1 MTMEAG
7 VGVPKILFVIDG
19 LGVGGAE
26 RSLAEL
32 LPGLNVAGFD
42 VTIACLHRRDGGVE
56 PSVIEAGTDVR
67 FLPSGPPAVRAL
79 RRIIRAEQPHIVH
92 TTLLAS
98 NLVGRLGSIGTDT
111 VVLTSLVNMPY
122 VAARRA
128 DPRVRPMALSAMRL
142 VDGITARRLTDHFH
156 AITEAVKQWAV
167 EDLRIDG
174 DRITVVQRGRDTGR
188 LGEPSPRRRAEGRRV
203 LGLDPED
210 EVVVNV
216 GREEYQKGQRQLL
229 EAVAS
234 LAARRPRLKLVIA
247 GRRGASSDE
256 LDRSAH
262 DLGVGGRVVRL
273 GHRSDVAE
281 VLAAADV
288 FAFSSRF
295 EGLGGAVIEA
305 MALGL
310 PIVSTDLPAVREIV
324 EEGRNALL
332 VPPDSPRD
340 LAASLDHILGD
351 ADTGASFGRR
361 SRDIFLDRFTL
372 ERSTAGMIELY
383 RRLISAPVDVRAVD
397 AAGGRT

>member
-1 MTMEAG
+1 MR
-7 VGVPKILFVIDG
+7 VLFVIDG

-32 LPGLNVAGFD
+32 VPGLDASGFD

-67 FLPSGPPAVRAL
+67 FLPSGPSAIRAL
-79 RRIIRAEQPHIVH
+79 RRIIRAEQPDIVH

-98 NLVGRLGSIGTDT
+98 NLVGRLGSVGTDP
-111 VVLTSLVNMPY
+111 VLLTSLVNTPY
-122 VAARRA
+122 VTARRA
-128 DPRVRPMALSAMRL
+128 DPRVRPMALSAMKL
-142 VDGITARRLTDHFH
+142 VDGITARRFTDHFH
-156 AITEAVKQWAV
+156 AITAAVKQWAV

-174 DRITVVQRGRDTGR
+174 DRITVVRRGRDAVR
-188 LGEPSPRRRAEGRRV
+188 LGEPTPRRRAEGRRV

-216 GREEYQKGQRQLL
+216 GREEYQKGQRQLV
-229 EAVAS
+229 EAIAS
-234 LAARRPRLKLVIA
+234 LAARRPRLKLLIA
-247 GRRGASSDE
+247 GRRGASSEE
-256 LDRSAH
+256 LDRSAN
-262 DLGVGGRVVRL
+262 DLGLGDRVIRL
-273 GHRSDVAE
+273 GHRPDVAD

-288 FAFSSRF
+288 FAFPSRF

-340 LAASLDHILGD
+340 LAVHARAEHRGH
-351 ADTGASFGRR
+351 
-361 SRDIFLDRFTL
+361 DR
-372 ERSTAGMIELY
+372 AV
-383 RRLISAPVDVRAVD
+383 SAPRARL
-397 AAGGRT
+397 G